1 MHAQGCW
8 LIYTSPKKDLKKAFL
23 FTQSPSENFWTPST
37 KFWNPLHKSLQ
48 PLQQPPP
55 QNPAPPFLNFPTPL
69 LILATPFMYFFI
81 ILHTNKF
88 LGNPLWQNSPTPRTK
103 FSYPSNKISTPR
115 TKFSYPLQNISH
127 PPLEYLATPS
137 PIFWKGFP
145 TKRLRQIFRFFHLIL
160 QAL

>member
-37 KFWNPLHKSLQ
+37 KFWNPLRKSLQ

-55 QNPAPPFLNFPTPL
+55 QIYAPPFLNFPTPL

-81 ILHTNKF
+81 ILNTNKF

-115 TKFSYPLQNISH
+115 TKFSYPLQNIF
-127 PPLEYLATPS
+127 PPPSGIFGYPLTYFLEGVPYKKT
-137 PIFWKGFP
+137 
-145 TKRLRQIFRFFHLIL
+145 
-160 QAL
+160 